1 MAKQF
6 HLRVVTPDRTVI
18 DRKVNYVHF
27 TGLDGGYGIL
37 ADHAA
42 LMTAI
47 ADAGSVTV
55 ENTDGTREDLF
66 VSDGFAEMQNN
77 NLTIVCEAG
86 EKVAEID
93 PARAKAME
101 EKAREALAREEKMSA
116 GAIRAEASL
125 RKALLRDA
133 LARRGKGSSNLR

>member
-6 HLRVVTPDRTVI
+6 HLRVITPDRTVI
-18 DRKVNYVHF
+18 DRQVNYVHF

-37 ADHAA
+37 ADHAS

-47 ADAGSVTV
+47 ADAGMVTV
-55 ENTDGTREDLF
+55 ENTDGIREDLF
-66 VSDGFAEMQNN
+66 ISDGFAEMQNN

-93 PARAKAME
+93 LDRVKEME
-101 EKAREALAREEKMSA
+101 KKAREALAREDKMSA
-116 GAIRAEASL
+116 AAIRAEASL
-125 RKALLRDA
+125 RKALLRET
-133 LARRGKGSSNLR
+133 LARRGRGSANLR